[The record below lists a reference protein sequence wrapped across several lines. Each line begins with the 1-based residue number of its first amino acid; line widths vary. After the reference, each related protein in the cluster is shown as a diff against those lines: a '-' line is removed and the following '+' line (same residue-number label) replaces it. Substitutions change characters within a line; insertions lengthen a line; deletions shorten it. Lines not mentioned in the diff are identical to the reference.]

1 MMALRAE
8 NTQGILVGFE
18 FALLDSRISESNRVR
33 TESSRT
39 SEDGGTTVK
48 SLREAMLPIS
58 EQASGDVVTHHV
70 ATLPLG
76 RCMDNPPVH
85 QFQNEL
91 ESFIWSMFF
100 IQIGFR
106 CGRRILSSD
115 LKKWYTGDW
124 DSIQIAKRRFLTKA
138 TDCATFAGPFAESL
152 GVNPQPLMTCSQSL
166 AKMLLNSAS
175 ERLDAALILSTLLEA
190 RDAYTRSA

>member
-1 MMALRAE
+1 M
-8 NTQGILVGFE
+8 
-18 FALLDSRISESNRVR
+18 LDSRIPESNKVR
-33 TESSRT
+33 TESSRI

-48 SLREAMLPIS
+48 SLREATLAIS

-70 ATLPLG
+70 ATLPLD

-85 QFQNEL
+85 QFQHEL

-106 CGRRILSSD
+106 CGRRILNPD
-115 LKKWYTGDW
+115 LEKWYTGDW
-124 DSIQIAKRRFLTKA
+124 NSIRIAKKNFLTTA
-138 TDCATFAGPFAESL
+138 TDCATFAGVFAESL

-166 AKMLLNSAS
+166 TKMLLNSAS